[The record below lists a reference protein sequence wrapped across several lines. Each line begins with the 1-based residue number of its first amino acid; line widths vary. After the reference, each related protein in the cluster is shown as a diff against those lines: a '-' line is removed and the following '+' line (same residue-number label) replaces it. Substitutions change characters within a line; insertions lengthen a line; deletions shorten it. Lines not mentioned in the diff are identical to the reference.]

1 MIFLFFFFFF
11 KILRSLGSAT
21 TTWAWSLLASTAT
34 SVTTDSGSCTCLRD
48 RSGSCSSGASHSR
61 TRWGSLLQREPLGTC
76 KLFLFFFSSSAQGRY
91 ECQVNTSPQLRR
103 EIMLTVVG
111 ERGWWWWDVL
121 ADGLVVL
128 VGDSRNMYYSQL
140 DLVNLDS
147 VNTFGFVKLPTF

>member
-1 MIFLFFFFFF
+1 
-11 KILRSLGSAT
+11 
-21 TTWAWSLLASTAT
+21 
-34 SVTTDSGSCTCLRD
+34 
-48 RSGSCSSGASHSR
+48 
-61 TRWGSLLQREPLGTC
+61 
-76 KLFLFFFSSSAQGRY
+76 
-91 ECQVNTSPQLRR
+91 
-103 EIMLTVVG
+103 MLTVVG